1 MHEIWKLFAV
11 ISFAMMISNIVV
23 SQYIVAITKSIMV
36 ASFVY
41 SNHESFNFLLY
52 ASFFISFLAYFVY
65 LKFGKTIKYAFG
77 KTLFSYSVLMAFL
90 VFCNVE
96 IANGLD
102 YILFHIP
109 LAESGFPWWA
119 ESVTSTTAFWKMSDF
134 VASGSG
140 NVYFL
145 NYAELLVI
153 SVVTAIIGYWL
164 FISETEKVNGKT
176 A

>member
-1 MHEIWKLFAV
+1 
-11 ISFAMMISNIVV
+11 MISNIVL
-23 SQYIVAITKSIMV
+23 SQYVVAITKSTTV

-41 SNHESFNFLLY
+41 SNHESLDFLLY
-52 ASFFISFLAYFVY
+52 ASFVISFLTYFVY

-77 KTLFSYSVLMAFL
+77 KTLFSYSLLMAFL
-90 VFCNVE
+90 VFFNVE

-102 YILFHIP
+102 YILFHIA
-109 LAESGFPWWA
+109 LAKSGFPWWT

-145 NYAELLVI
+145 NYAELFVI
-153 SVVTAIIGYWL
+153 SVVTALIGYRL
-164 FISETEKVNGKT
+164 YISETEKVNGKT
-176 A
+176 V